1 MRWPISITQSHDVG
15 TIVIDLWSNYTN
27 QGMFHYLSDG
37 RKWSAFKNNS
47 YHMKEK
53 TSLEFFSASCPIPSR
68 VWTQGVQLTFLLC
81 LTEKVPTF
89 IAHC

>member
-1 MRWPISITQSHDVG
+1 
-15 TIVIDLWSNYTN
+15 
-27 QGMFHYLSDG
+27 
-37 RKWSAFKNNS
+37 
-47 YHMKEK
+47 MKEK
-53 TSLEFFSASCPIPSR
+53 TSLEFFSASRPIPSR